1 MPLYSYNCRNVEH
14 FLDTEE
20 GQRYSDMIQRKIK
33 TMVEKRELEEKI
45 ENTEKQL
52 GSLAFEIIV

>member
-1 MPLYSYNCRNVEH
+1 
-14 FLDTEE
+14 
-20 GQRYSDMIQRKIK
+20 MIQRKIK